1 VFVDYLR
8 TLLQKDDTIRRY
20 VPAELEAAAL
30 SNVPDGQL
38 MATLTT
44 FIDTYADMAASAR
57 PGLVPI
63 VNLGPVT
70 APLLYRNT
78 LQPLIRQALANNRP
92 AGHNLRLIGLASL
105 PQRVDMHVKGKLL
118 SAWQRMFDAF
128 TRKDYYSAWAAGDE
142 GRLEKLSSLLRAA
155 TPHPNL
161 QSSLESLFQNLR
173 GIQNMQ
179 GRDASLIALLA
190 HTATHYITQTAMV
203 HALATGDRAFTEASL
218 VQMLRKDD
226 SIRSLLR
233 LPEPDNPLLGDLHD
247 PERFFTSAQKM
258 YMQLIGTYWDD
269 TVRNWMYKTT
279 PQKIRLRNVVQA
291 KIDERLRVDEGIRY
305 SDQQQ
310 QQQQLPLTLEQQQAA
325 AEAKRLSQ
333 LPPLQSFSYVQL

>member
-1 VFVDYLR
+1 MFR
-8 TLLQKDDTIRRY
+8 TF
-20 VPAELEAAAL
+20 
-30 SNVPDGQL
+30 S
-38 MATLTT
+38 
-44 FIDTYADMAASAR
+44 FI
-57 PGLVPI
+57 
-63 VNLGPVT
+63 
-70 APLLYRNT
+70 PLLLAQISHVCRLAGARRCLRWQSVHHASEAPT
-78 LQPLIRQALANNRP
+78 VPL
-92 AGHNLRLIGLASL
+92 
-105 PQRVDMHVKGKLL
+105 
-118 SAWQRMFDAF
+118 
-128 TRKDYYSAWAAGDE
+128 AAP
-142 GRLEKLSSLLRAA
+142 RAA

-233 LPEPDNPLLGDLHD
+233 LPEPENPLLGDLHD

-291 KIDERLRVDEGIRY
+291 KIDERLRVDEGIRH
-305 SDQQQ
+305 SDDQQQ
-310 QQQQLPLTLEQQQAA
+310 QQQQQVPLTLEQQQAA